1 MFFYNRVVF
10 MRQDRPV
17 KIWFQG
23 EQFLIGKDGLVL
35 DPLSENQIKILKKNR
50 STFVEVIVPT
60 EAVISNTA
68 EEVLSITEVQPVVVE
83 TTKAEEPSLLNNV
96 EVPIVKKNKGGRPPK
111 KKKELG
117 TV

>member
-35 DPLSENQIKILKKNR
+35 DPLSENQVKILKKNR
-50 STFVEVIVPT
+50 NTFVEVIVPT

-68 EEVLSITEVQPVVVE
+68 EEVLSVSEEQPVVVE
-83 TTKAEEPSLLNNV
+83 TTKEEPALLNDV
-96 EVPIVKKNKGGRPPK
+96 EVPVVKKNKGGRPPK